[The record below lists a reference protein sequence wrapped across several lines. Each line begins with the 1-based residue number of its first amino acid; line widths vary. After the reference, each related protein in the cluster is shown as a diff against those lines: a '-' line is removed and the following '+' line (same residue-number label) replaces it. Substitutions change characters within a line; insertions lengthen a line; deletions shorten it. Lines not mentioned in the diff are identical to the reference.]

1 MFRPRIIPVLL
12 LKGAGL
18 VKSIRFK
25 DHRYIG
31 DPINAVRIFNDHSA
45 DEIII
50 LDITAS
56 SEARCIDMSIVRE
69 VGEEANMPF
78 SVGGGIRD
86 LQQIEALLK
95 AGAEKVILNSHII
108 ENTAFIQA
116 ASDAFGSSTIVV
128 CVDVKKNIWGDYR
141 IYQHKTKKLLKGDLH
156 DFLKSVEEMGAG
168 EIVLQSVDQDGM
180 MSGFDLKLYQK
191 ASEELSMPLVALG
204 GAGKMSDM
212 SALWEATNINAL
224 AAGSQFVYFDSNRGV
239 LINYPSI
246 EKHVFRQKF

>member
-25 DHRYIG
+25 DHRCIG

-45 DEIII
+45 DEIVI
-50 LDITAS
+50 LDINAS
-56 SEARCIDMSIVRE
+56 SEGRGIDMSIVRE

-86 LQQIEALLK
+86 LHQIEALLN
-95 AGAEKVILNSHII
+95 AGTEKVILNTHVI

-128 CVDVKKNIWGDYR
+128 CVDVKK
-141 IYQHKTKKLLKGDLH
+141 IYGVTIASIRTKRK
-156 DFLKSVEEMGAG
+156 
-168 EIVLQSVDQDGM
+168 
-180 MSGFDLKLYQK
+180 
-191 ASEELSMPLVALG
+191 
-204 GAGKMSDM
+204 
-212 SALWEATNINAL
+212 NC
-224 AAGSQFVYFDSNRGV
+224 
-239 LINYPSI
+239 
-246 EKHVFRQKF
+246 